1 MGNRDCAK
9 KLYDTILEVY
19 PRFTD
24 CLLRLDCMLRD
35 RGHEADAI
43 KMFDKKKYE
52 KVMGMPGL
60 KNDPYAFLSMGNIF
74 MSNLGKKNRYTKN
87 MSLSEGNF
95 ELAKQ
100 ISSQVRE
107 ASSDIPDTWINLAHI
122 FVAEKHYQETIQLYT
137 VCLTK
142 CYHGHDL
149 EVLLY
154 LAKAYYESKD
164 FLSCIATLSRGL
176 HMYPNDLR
184 LWYNT
189 YLAQEEYAV
198 TALGQ
203 ETTVTRSYSGIAVP
217 QLPSVASG
225 TSSPSEKKKHHN
237 SLSFDKETVSDY
249 EKFCGDTLTKASYHL
264 EFERQKEEK
273 RRLEIET
280 QCKLLREYEECVARE
295 QEEARVKE
303 DDLRRRHEA
312 IQLKQDERLK

>member
-43 KMFDKKKYE
+43 KMFDKILGSHRHNIYAANVLGIVIAE
-52 KVMGMPGL
+52 K
-60 KNDPYAFLSMGNIF
+60 
-74 MSNLGKKNRYTKN
+74 
-87 MSLSEGNF
+87 GNF

>member
-74 MSNLGKKNRYTKN
+74 MSNL
-87 MSLSEGNF
+87 
-95 ELAKQ
+95 A
-100 ISSQVRE
+100 
-107 ASSDIPDTWINLAHI
+107 
-122 FVAEKHYQETIQLYT
+122 
-137 VCLTK
+137 
-142 CYHGHDL
+142 
-149 EVLLY
+149 
-154 LAKAYYESKD
+154 
-164 FLSCIATLSRGL
+164 
-176 HMYPNDLR
+176 
-184 LWYNT
+184 
-189 YLAQEEYAV
+189 
-198 TALGQ
+198 
-203 ETTVTRSYSGIAVP
+203 
-217 QLPSVASG
+217 SVASG

-280 QCKLLREYEECVARE
+280 QCKLLREYEERVARE

>member
-43 KMFDKKKYE
+43 KMFDKGNIHLKKREWVFAQKKYE

-74 MSNLGKKNRYTKN
+74 MSNL
-87 MSLSEGNF
+87 
-95 ELAKQ
+95 A
-100 ISSQVRE
+100 
-107 ASSDIPDTWINLAHI
+107 
-122 FVAEKHYQETIQLYT
+122 
-137 VCLTK
+137 
-142 CYHGHDL
+142 
-149 EVLLY
+149 
-154 LAKAYYESKD
+154 
-164 FLSCIATLSRGL
+164 
-176 HMYPNDLR
+176 
-184 LWYNT
+184 
-189 YLAQEEYAV
+189 
-198 TALGQ
+198 
-203 ETTVTRSYSGIAVP
+203 
-217 QLPSVASG
+217 SVASG

-280 QCKLLREYEECVARE
+280 QCKLLREYEERVARE